1 MVEYTINNI
10 NQSSSHAL
18 GLKLSELLFN
28 GGFIAMFGDLGAGKT
43 TLTKAVASGF
53 GIDEIASPTFTV
65 VREHTTTNGKCFF
78 HFDAYRLCDED
89 ELSAIGFDDYIS
101 RAHDGIIIMEWS
113 ENVLGL
119 LPANRLDIA
128 IFGNGD
134 MPRRMIIKAYGE
146 YYENIVKE
154 LEKCSF

>member
-1 MVEYTINNI
+1 
-10 NQSSSHAL
+10 
-18 GLKLSELLFN
+18 
-28 GGFIAMFGDLGAGKT
+28 
-43 TLTKAVASGF
+43 
-53 GIDEIASPTFTV
+53 
-65 VREHTTTNGKCFF
+65 
-78 HFDAYRLCDED
+78 
-89 ELSAIGFDDYIS
+89 
-101 RAHDGIIIMEWS
+101 MEWS